1 MSSSQ
6 QFCTFY
12 LDELLF
18 GIESRLIQE
27 VVRSLELTEVPLAP
41 ETVSGLMNL
50 RGQIV
55 LAIDLRRRLE
65 LPPRPDGAAPMSVVV
80 HSSEGAVG
88 LLVDDIGDVIEV
100 DEETFEPSP
109 ETLPERL
116 RSVILGVHKLDR
128 RLMHVLA
135 TAQICAADTAN

>member
-1 MSSSQ
+1 MFSNR

-12 LDELLF
+12 LDQLLF

-41 ETVSGLMNL
+41 DTVSGLMNL

-55 LAIDLRRRLE
+55 IAIDLRRRLE
-65 LPPRPDGAAPMSVVV
+65 LEPRPPRTAPMSVVV
-80 HSSEGAVG
+80 HSTEGPVG

-100 DEETFEPSP
+100 EEETFEPSP

-135 TAQICAADTAN
+135 TAQVCAAEAAS

>member
-65 LPPRPDGAAPMSVVV
+65 LAARPDGGAPMSVVG
-80 HSSEGAVG
+80 HSAEGGVG

-100 DEETFEPSP
+100 DEESFEPSP
-109 ETLPERL
+109 ETLSERL

-135 TAQICAADTAN
+135 TAQICA

>member
-80 HSSEGAVG
+80 HSAEGAVG

-100 DEETFEPSP
+100 DEESFEPSP

-135 TAQICAADTAN
+135 TAQICAADAAN

>member
-12 LDELLF
+12 LDQLLF

-65 LPPRPDGAAPMSVVV
+65 LPPRPEGNAPMSVVV
-80 HSSEGAVG
+80 HSAEGAVG

-100 DEETFEPSP
+100 DDATFEPSP
-109 ETLPERL
+109 ETLSERL

-135 TAQICAADTAN
+135 TAQVCAADAAS